1 MLEMHL
7 KGENNVLLIKK
18 KTIQNHPDY
27 LKWVNWLFGIEDQIW
42 GDNHNQSLNYFNHG
56 YVESKSRS
64 CGAQQKY
71 HKNTIFTLM
80 DFFFLPL
87 KY

>member
-42 GDNHNQSLNYFNHG
+42 GDNHN
-56 YVESKSRS
+56 
-64 CGAQQKY
+64 
-71 HKNTIFTLM
+71 
-80 DFFFLPL
+80 
-87 KY
+87 